1 MEHENNPLHPFVT
14 PEGYFD
20 TFKERLMVRIA
31 ADERAQKQVQR
42 RSAKIWRPYIYW
54 SAVAAVV
61 LLFVLSLW
69 SFWPQIATEEL
80 NAYDITDEEFQQFLL
95 DDTDEDYWGIV
106 YLEDEQNITSL
117 R

>member
-1 MEHENNPLHPFVT
+1 
-14 PEGYFD
+14 
-20 TFKERLMVRIA
+20 MVRIA

-54 SAVAAVV
+54 SAAAAVV
-61 LLFVLSLW
+61 LLFVLSFW
-69 SFWPQIATEEL
+69 SFWPQTATEEL